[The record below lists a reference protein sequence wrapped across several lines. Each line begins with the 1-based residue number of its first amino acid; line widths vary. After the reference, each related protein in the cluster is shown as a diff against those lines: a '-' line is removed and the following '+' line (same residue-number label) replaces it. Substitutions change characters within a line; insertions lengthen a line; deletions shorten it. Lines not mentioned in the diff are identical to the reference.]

1 MGHYSIARIGVL
13 VRTMLLKVYII
24 GLAILELV
32 VHWPKYA
39 KLKEEG

>member
-1 MGHYSIARIGVL
+1 MGHYSIARIGGL